1 MILEISRKQEKRAS
15 TAYKQSMK
23 YAEVTDRGERYVI
36 VQVDEKV
43 IDDPKWA
50 AELIERLKTDHL
62 NDVVDL
68 AEIVLVHRNGHEV
81 KQFPSHEVPDL
92 SDGDQLDTYNW
103 FTLECTP

>member
-1 MILEISRKQEKRAS
+1 
-15 TAYKQSMK
+15 MK
-23 YAEVTDRGERYVI
+23 YAEVTDRGKRYVI